1 MDALHEAGGGTDLS
15 GWNEQFQVPDFEALL
30 AVLGSEERE
39 AIASV
44 RQWAKEQLSV
54 RAQLEYYQSSWGWA
68 EQYVLEE
75 PHEGALRGVYLVPV
89 PEQTRVALCC
99 DRFFFEQHRLSD
111 FPKSIQPSIREGSC
125 IGRRVWVECPL
136 NGAADAEGVC
146 TLLSEL
152 RSS

>member
-1 MDALHEAGGGTDLS
+1 LS
-15 GWNEQFQVPDFEALL
+15 GWNEQFQVPEFDALL
-30 AVLGSEERE
+30 AALSTEEQK
-39 AIASV
+39 AISSV
-44 RQWAKEQLSV
+44 RNWAKEQLGV
-54 RAQLEYYQSSWGWA
+54 RGQLEYYQASWGWA
-68 EQYVLEE
+68 EQYVLAE
-75 PHEGALRGVYLVPV
+75 PHEGALSGVYLVPA

-111 FPKSIQPSIREGSC
+111 FPKSVQPSIREGTC

-136 NGAADAEGVC
+136 SGAADAEGVC